1 MDDSIVDENGDPDYV
16 SDPKKT
22 AKELKKYLPNID
34 EKQVAQILENAIKN
48 DLSQTE
54 LGSGTKRI
62 DKEVMETIR
71 KANIPGIGF
80 IDDIKREYPT
90 TPFASNLIGYASY
103 DEDEQK
109 ILGKLGLEQMLEEY
123 LAGEDGSI
131 QYQQMVRS

>member
-1 MDDSIVDENGDPDYV
+1 MSPIQKDGKRTE
-16 SDPKKT
+16 
-22 AKELKKYLPNID
+22 KYLPNID

-109 ILGKLGLEQMLEEY
+109 
-123 LAGEDGSI
+123 S
-131 QYQQMVRS
+131 